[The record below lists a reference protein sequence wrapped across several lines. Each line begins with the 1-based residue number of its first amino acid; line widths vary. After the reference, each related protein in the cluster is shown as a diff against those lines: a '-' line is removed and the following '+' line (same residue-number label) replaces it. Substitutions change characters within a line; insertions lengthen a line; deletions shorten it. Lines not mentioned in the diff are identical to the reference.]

1 MASLLRMPE
10 VAANSTDATLA
21 AWTKKE
27 GEAVAA
33 GDCIAEI
40 ETDKAVVEV
49 NADTAGVMGRW
60 LVQAG
65 QRFHAKNFKDVVRI
79 GCAVDD

>member
-10 VAANSTDATLA
+10 VAANSTEATLA

-27 GEAVAA
+27 GDAVAA

-49 NADTAGVMGRW
+49 NAEADGVMGRC

-65 QRFHAKNFKDVVRI
+65 
-79 GCAVDD
+79 